1 LSGILTVSSLGLS
14 HTASD
19 VAGKRQTMGVIIA
32 KIIEFIVTDLMN
44 LGQLFVFYSDRFL
57 DNAIP
62 LGSQAANSAAGWLSQ
77 LFWF

>member
-1 LSGILTVSSLGLS
+1 
-14 HTASD
+14 
-19 VAGKRQTMGVIIA
+19 MGVIIA

-44 LGQLFVFYSDRFL
+44 FGQLFVFYSDRFL
-57 DNAIP
+57 DHAIP